1 MSKITTNLKLM
12 LLNAENLFLLSDHK
26 LTKEHLNF
34 SEQDWKRLSTSVYE
48 NKSLLKTKT
57 LAAIVKN
64 QAPDIIMLCEVG
76 GLESLKN
83 FSSLFLDDE
92 YSPVLTEGNS
102 VRHIDVGFLIKKD
115 LGFYFDLVS
124 NKNRSLNFLYPH
136 EQQSLDAGVTTLGG
150 KSIQSHKFSRDAA
163 ELHFF
168 LRNKEQPFLILV
180 LSHLKSRLDP
190 DGIDP
195 NGYERRMAEL
205 KTLVDVYLELESRFS
220 GAVPIAVCGDFNGN
234 ASHSQTDPEFA
245 DLYDRTKLR
254 DVCEIAQ
261 LPSDERSTYYQ
272 VGRSKTE
279 GRQIDFCFLSPKL
292 TDLLDKNTVKVYRYL
307 DANGLPA
314 DPPTTLDAKS
324 LLPSD
329 HYPIFFEIRNISVR

>member
-1 MSKITTNLKLM
+1 M
-12 LLNAENLFLLSDHK
+12 LLNAENLFLLSDQK
-26 LTKEHLNF
+26 LSKEHLSF
-34 SEQDWKRLSTSVYE
+34 SEHEWKRLSTSVYE
-48 NKSLLKTKT
+48 NKNLLKTKT
-57 LAAIVKN
+57 LASIIKTQN
-64 QAPDIIMLCEVG
+64 PDIVMLCEVG

-83 FSSLFLDDE
+83 FSSLFLDDQ
-92 YSPVLTEGNS
+92 YSPVLIEGNS
-102 VRHIDVGFLIKKD
+102 LRHIDVGYLIKKD

-136 EQQSLDAGVTTLGG
+136 EQQSLDAGITNLGG
-150 KSIQSHKFSRDAA
+150 KTIQSHKLSRDAA

-168 LRNKEQPFLILV
+168 LRDKDQPFLVLV

-190 DGIDP
+190 EGIDP
-195 NGYERRMAEL
+195 NGFERRKAEL
-205 KTLVDVYLELESRFS
+205 KTLIDVYLELETRFS
-220 GAVPIAVCGDFNGN
+220 GEVPIAVCGDFNGN
-234 ASHSQTDPEFA
+234 ASSSQTDPEFA

-254 DVCEIAQ
+254 DVCELAQ
-261 LPSDERSTYYQ
+261 VSTDERSTYFQ

-292 TDLLDKNTVKVYRYL
+292 AHHLDKNSVKVYRYL
-307 DANGLPA
+307 DATGLPA

-329 HYPIFFEIRNISVR
+329 HYPLFFEVQNISVR